1 MQQWPRRRPRAWTQR
16 RRLTLAR
23 WGATFLLVA
32 VAIVLGRGRWP
43 EALRPG
49 ENDPF
54 PPGVSG
60 AARPIDGDSLWVGGN
75 EVRLKGIDAPEGRQT
90 CRRDGA
96 EWDCG
101 GAARGALVG
110 MIGGDTVSCNVSE
123 RDRYGRLLSL
133 CKAGGRDLNA
143 GMVTAGMA
151 VAYGGYDREEGEA
164 KSAKRGIWGS
174 EFDMPRV
181 WRDAH
186 KSIW

>member
-1 MQQWPRRRPRAWTQR
+1 MWR
-16 RRLTLAR
+16 RRLRLAR

-32 VAIVLGRGRWP
+32 VAIVLGRGRWH

-101 GAARGALVG
+101 GAARSALASI
-110 MIGGDTVSCNVSE
+110 IGGDTVSCDVSE

-133 CKAGGRDLNA
+133 CKAGGQDLNA

-174 EFDMPRV
+174 EFEPPRV